1 MKKRL
6 LFVIAVLAAFSLVAA
21 APVSAGHKDGRHGHH
36 PPSSDQ
42 VKPDARPFKAF
53 MTGEMSWE
61 APAEGCPAIGDPPTP
76 VRSHMD
82 ATGRVS
88 HLGRSTLTGTHC
100 TPEGIYYP
108 DAGQPPSEATLI
120 AANGDNVYLI
130 YHGECPPL
138 TSVPLGDVLTCSFE
152 FDVVGGT
159 GRFDGAT
166 GKGIGALSMVWLGP
180 VPSTSAWWSWTG
192 TIAY

>member
-6 LFVIAVLAAFSLVAA
+6 LFVIAVIAAFSLVAA
-21 APVSAGHKDGRHGHH
+21 APVTAGHKDGRHGHH

-53 MTGEMSWE
+53 MTGEMSW
-61 APAEGCPAIGDPPTP
+61 APDENCPEIGFPPEG
-76 VRSHMD
+76 VRSSME

-100 TPEGIYYP
+100 TPGGIYYP
-108 DAGQPPSEATLI
+108 DLDQPPSEATLV
-120 AANGDNVYLI
+120 AANGDKVDMI

-138 TSVPLGDVLTCSFE
+138 TLDIGEVLICSFE
-152 FDVVGGT
+152 FEVDGGT
-159 GRFDGAT
+159 GRFEGAT
-166 GKGIGALSMVWLGP
+166 GRGSGTLSMVWLGFGEP
-180 VPSTSAWWSWTG
+180 RAPAWWSWTG
-192 TIAY
+192 TIGY

>member
-21 APVSAGHKDGRHGHH
+21 APVSAGHKDGRDRHH
-36 PPSSDQ
+36 SPSSDQ

-61 APAEGCPAIGDPPTP
+61 APATGCPLMP
-76 VRSHMD
+76 VRSYMD

-88 HLGRSTLTGTHC
+88 HLGRSTLTGDHC
-100 TPEGIYYP
+100 TPLGTEYP
-108 DAGQPPSEATLI
+108 DPSERPSEATLV
-120 AANGDNVYLI
+120 AANGDEVHMN
-130 YHGECPPL
+130 YHGVCPPYWEAEEG
-138 TSVPLGDVLTCSFE
+138 TEFICSFDFE
-152 FDVVGGT
+152 IVGGT
-159 GRFDGAT
+159 GRFAGAT
-166 GKGIGALSMVWLGP
+166 GEGSGNLSMVWGKPEPESLP
-180 VPSTSAWWSWTG
+180 AWWSWTG